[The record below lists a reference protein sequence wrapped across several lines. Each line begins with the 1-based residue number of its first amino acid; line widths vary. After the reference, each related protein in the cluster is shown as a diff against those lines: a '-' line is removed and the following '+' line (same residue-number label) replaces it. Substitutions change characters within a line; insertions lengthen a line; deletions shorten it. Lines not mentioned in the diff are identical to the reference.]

1 MIETGCSVLSKRKSQ
16 GILKPYSCSEQNKMA
31 SKISTQLAADS
42 SASWSLPNEDKFMY
56 FRKKGFLV
64 YIFC

>member
-1 MIETGCSVLSKRKSQ
+1 
-16 GILKPYSCSEQNKMA
+16 MA

-64 YIFC
+64 YIFLLGVKIQDYVYLRIHGQMVL